1 MKKTIFKKILTLRI
15 KYYFYFSDRLADF
28 TRCPSRRPK
37 KLTSFHLMYCFWNW
51 FYVQFQFL
59 KILKYTILSSDFCL
73 FQNNL
78 IDLLTSKGLNFITKK
93 FKMLLCKKKEERAL
107 NYKPIFSGL
116 GMYFCR
122 SWYLPWNDG
131 CLLHLKHVSLGFN
144 VYHWLF

>member
-59 KILKYTILSSDFCL
+59 KILKYTVLSSYFCL

-93 FKMLLCKKKEERAL
+93 YKMLFCEKKKEERAL
-107 NYKPIFSGL
+107 NYKPIFL
-116 GMYFCR
+116 R
-122 SWYLPWNDG
+122 SRDV
-131 CLLHLKHVSLGFN
+131 LLSVVIFTLEW
-144 VYHWLF
+144 WLSVAS